1 MNSHA
6 RDVALFHL
14 DIDSKRRGCDF
25 VAPHTYAT
33 FPGRTDVA

>member
-1 MNSHA
+1 MDSQA
-6 RDVALFHL
+6 RDLVLFDS

-25 VAPHTYAT
+25 VRTHTYAT